1 MEMNEKLTIVIP
13 AFNEAKKIEA
23 TVNEVTGF
31 LNEKGYRY
39 EVIIVDD
46 GSDDDTLEI
55 VKRYSTVNGNGNIR
69 ILENVPNRGKG
80 YAVRRGIKE
89 ATGDYVLFMDA
100 DNSTRIFE
108 LERMLPCFEDGYD
121 VVIGSRRLKNI
132 PDDIVISQPSYR
144 HILGEIYI
152 YISRLFF
159 KIGVRDYN
167 CGFKMFKDNVA
178 KEIFSRQRMD
188 DWSFDLETLFLV
200 EKYSFKI
207 KEVPVN
213 WKHYEGSKVRP
224 VLDGIKSFI
233 SILRIKANDISG
245 KYD

>member
-13 AFNEAKKIEA
+13 VFNEAKKIEA
-23 TVNEVTGF
+23 TINEVTGY
-31 LNEKGYRY
+31 LSRKGYSY
-39 EVIIVDD
+39 ELIIVDD
-46 GSDDDTLEI
+46 GSEDDTLDVI
-55 VKRYSTVNGNGNIR
+55 KRYKALNSNGNIR
-69 ILENVPNRGKG
+69 ILENSPNRGKG
-80 YAVRRGIKE
+80 FVVRKGIIE
-89 ATGDYVLFMDA
+89 ATGDYILFMDA

-108 LERMLPCFEDGYD
+108 LERMLPCFEEGYD
-121 VVIGSRRLKNI
+121 VIIGSRRLKNV
-132 PDDIVISQPSYR
+132 PSDIVISQPSSR

-159 KIGVRDYN
+159 KISVRDYN
-167 CGFKMFKDNVA
+167 CGFKMFKNNVA
-178 KEIFSRQRMD
+178 KKIFSKQMMD

-200 EKYSFKI
+200 EKYCFKI

-213 WKHYEGSKVRP
+213 WKHYEDSKVRP

-233 SILRIKANDISG
+233 SILKIKANDVSG

>member
-1 MEMNEKLTIVIP
+1 MNEKLTVVIP
-13 AFNEAKKIEA
+13 AFNEAKKIEV
-23 TVNEVTGF
+23 TINEVTGY
-31 LNEKGYRY
+31 LSGKGYGY
-39 EVIIVDD
+39 ELIIVDD
-46 GSDDDTLEI
+46 GSEDDTLDI
-55 VKRYSTVNGNGNIR
+55 IKRYKALNSNGCIR
-69 ILENVPNRGKG
+69 ILKNKPNRGKG
-80 YAVRRGIKE
+80 HAVRKGIME
-89 ATGDYVLFMDA
+89 ASGGYVLFMDA

-121 VVIGSRRLKNI
+121 IIIGSRRLKNI

-159 KIGVRDYN
+159 KISVRDYN
-167 CGFKMFKDNVA
+167 CGFKMFKSNVA
-178 KEIFSRQRMD
+178 KKIFSRQRMN

-200 EKYSFKI
+200 EKYNLKI

-233 SILRIKANDISG
+233 SLFKIKSNDVSG

>member
-23 TVNEVTGF
+23 TVDEVTSFISGR
-31 LNEKGYRY
+31 GYSY
-39 EVIIVDD
+39 ELIIVDD
-46 GSDDDTLEI
+46 GSKDDTLDI
-55 VKRYSTVNGNGNIR
+55 IKRYKALNSNGSIK
-69 ILENVPNRGKG
+69 ILENNPNRGKG
-80 YAVRRGIKE
+80 FVVRKGIIE
-89 ATGDYVLFMDA
+89 ATGDYILFMDA

-108 LERMLPCFEDGYD
+108 IERMLPSFKEGFDIA
-121 VVIGSRRLKNI
+121 IGSRRLKNV
-132 PDDIVISQPSYR
+132 PGNIVISQPSSR

-159 KIGVRDYN
+159 KISVRDYN
-167 CGFKMFKDNVA
+167 CGFKMFKNNVA
-178 KEIFSRQRMD
+178 KMIFSRQRMD
-188 DWSFDLETLFLV
+188 DWSFDLETLFLA
-200 EKYSFKI
+200 EKYKLKI

-233 SILRIKANDISG
+233 SIFRIKANDIFG